1 MHVLSF
7 IFAFGFVALFVV
19 LISQPSD
26 LTASDLPQLWPAA
39 GDAPRHDSVQ
49 KTRPAQTLAA
59 DRPQVFPVAGSLQQ
73 FCDTCHH
80 DEDVLSPT
88 HPPTSATGLAACQS
102 CHIKGASSD
111 LADKLPL
118 SHAHL
123 LSGVSCAGCHG
134 SSEPMDEP
142 ATETCLACHGPL
154 QRLSALT
161 SEAQPTNPHDS
172 PHGWPYA
179 DCALCHG
186 VHKTSENFCAT
197 CHDFDFH
204 LPWSK

>member
-1 MHVLSF
+1 MRILPFSV
-7 IFAFGFVALFVV
+7 AFGLAALFAV

-26 LTASDLPQLWPAA
+26 IAANDLPQLWPAA
-39 GDAPRHDSVQ
+39 GGALGHDSVQ
-49 KTRPAQTLAA
+49 KTPPADALPA
-59 DRPQVFPVAGSLQQ
+59 DRHQVLPVADSLQQ
-73 FCDTCHH
+73 FCGSCHH
-80 DEDVLSPT
+80 DDDVLSSA
-88 HPPTSATGLAACQS
+88 HPPTSGTGLAACES

-111 LADKLPL
+111 LADMLPL

-179 DCALCHG
+179 DCALCHE
-186 VHKTSENFCAT
+186 VHRASENFCAT